1 MSKIPKRLRAATTAA
16 AAAALV
22 AAPLA
27 FVATGAQ
34 AAEAHVDNPY
44 AGATQYVN
52 PTWSAAVESA
62 ATRASDPTLA
72 AKMRAIK
79 NQPTSVWMD
88 RISAITGNADG
99 NGLKFHL
106 DNAVAQKKAGTPLV
120 FNLVIYDLP
129 GRDCF
134 ALASNGELPATDAGL
149 ARYKTEYID
158 PIAAL
163 LADPKYQDIRIAA
176 VIEPDSLPN
185 LITNISEPACQQSAP
200 YYREGV
206 KYALDKLHAI
216 PNVYNYID
224 AAHSGWL
231 GWDTNAAPAAK
242 LFADV
247 AKTTQAGFASVD
259 GFVTNTANT
268 TPLEEP
274 FLTDPMK
281 QVGSAQVRS
290 ASFYEWNPDFDE
302 IDWTAHLHRLLVA
315 EGFPSSTG
323 MLIDTSRNGWGG
335 PARPTAASTSTTL
348 DTYVDQSRIDK
359 RSHRGAW
366 CNPLGAGIG
375 ERPKATPSGYAASH
389 LDAFVWVKPPGE
401 SDGASTEIENDQGK
415 RFDRMCDPTFNS
427 PKLAGAL
434 TGATPNAPLAGQW
447 FEDQFVTLVKNAYPV
462 IDATDPGPGP
472 GPVDTTAPTAPSG
485 VTAGTVTNTSV
496 ALSWT
501 ASTDAVGVTGYD
513 VYQGATRVGSST
525 TTSYTVTGLT
535 ANTAYSFTVR
545 AKDAAGNVSA
555 PSTAVSARTTN
566 DTTVPPVDTTAPT
579 APSGLVAS
587 AVTQTSAR
595 ISWTASTDNVGV
607 TGYEIFNGTTS
618 LGTSTTTS
626 FAATGLTAGTAYSIT
641 VKAKDAAGNVSAA
654 STALSVTTLQ
664 REDPQPT
671 AACSVAY
678 TANSWNSG
686 FTASVKLKN
695 TGTTPLANWKLTFSF
710 ANGQTVQQGWSAT
723 WAQSGSEVTATGASW
738 NSTLAPGATVD
749 LGFNGSH
756 SGTNNAPTAF
766 AINGAACTNG

>member
-52 PTWSAAVESA
+52 PTWAASVESA
-62 ATRASDPTLA
+62 ATRASDPALA

-79 NQPTSVWMD
+79 GQPTAVWMD
-88 RISAITGNADG
+88 RISAIAGNADG

-106 DNAVAQKKAGTPLV
+106 DNAVAQKKAGTPIV

-129 GRDCF
+129 GRDCY

-163 LADPKYQDIRIAA
+163 LADPKYQDIRVAA

-185 LITNISEPACQQSAP
+185 LITNISESTCQQAAP

-231 GWDTNAAPAAK
+231 GWDSNAGPAAK

-247 AKTTQAGFASVD
+247 AKTTQAGVASID
-259 GFVTNTANT
+259 GFVTNTANS

-274 FLTDPMK
+274 FLTDSTK
-281 QVGSAQVRS
+281 QVGSGQVRS
-290 ASFYEWNPDFDE
+290 AKYYEWNPDFDE

-315 EGFPSSTG
+315 EGFPSSLG
-323 MLIDTSRNGWGG
+323 MVIDTSRNGWGG
-335 PARPTAASTSTTL
+335 PARPTAVSTSTTL

-359 RSHRGAW
+359 RNHRGAW

-401 SDGASTEIENDQGK
+401 SDGASSEIPNDQGK

-447 FEDQFVTLVKNAYPV
+447 FEEQFVTLVKNAYPV
-462 IDATDPGPGP
+462 IEGN
-472 GPVDTTAPTAPSG
+472 GPVDPTDTTAPTAPSG

-513 VYQGATRVGSST
+513 VYQGTTRVGSST
-525 TTSYTVTGLT
+525 TTSLTVTGLT

-545 AKDAAGNVSA
+545 AKDAAGNVSS
-555 PSTAVSARTTN
+555 PSSAVSVRTTN

-579 APSGLVAS
+579 APSGLVAGTV
-587 AVTQTSAR
+587 AQTSAA
-595 ISWTASTDNVGV
+595 ISWTASTDAVGV
-607 TGYEIFNGTTS
+607 TGYEIFANGTS
-618 LGTSTTTS
+618 VGTSTTTS
-626 FAATGLTAGTAYSIT
+626 FTATGLTASTAYSFT

-654 STALSVTTLQ
+654 STALSVTTKAN
-664 REDPQPT
+664 DTVPAGT
-671 AACSVAY
+671 CKVAY
-678 TANSWNSG
+678 SANSWNSG
-686 FTASVKLKN
+686 FTASVKVTN

-723 WAQSGSEVTATGASW
+723 WSQSGSAVTAAGASW
-738 NSTLAPGATVD
+738 NSTLAPGQSAD
-749 LGFNGSH
+749 IGFNGSH
-756 SGTNNAPTAF
+756 SGTNNAPTSF
-766 AINGAACTNG
+766 AVNGVACQ